1 MKKMKLGGGEKPKV
15 TWSQIQ
21 LLTRDTKKLLIE
33 QGKPLTA
40 SFYFTAL
47 LSLLCAPLP
56 IAQGVSYWAYVPNP
70 PIIQPVGWLDREP
83 IKVLTNDSV
92 RLGGAQDSN
101 ARRSS
106 SSLINFEGRADSL
119 PICLTLQGKVPY
131 GCFPTSYRTFLTDG
145 PDKANA
151 GLDQLENLAIS
162 FKNHTLYIKVNS
174 FTDDALL
181 EELVS
186 LREHAV
192 KELKKELKAYEAKG
206 MLKEEV
212 LDCLHCK
219 KITPKCIREKYCYVD
234 GQPRMALKFQS
245 DSDLK
250 NMVLV
255 GDLVAVGLAILTF
268 LVILIAACT
277 YRQNRKL
284 LLK

>member
-1 MKKMKLGGGEKPKV
+1 M
-15 TWSQIQ
+15 
-21 LLTRDTKKLLIE
+21 LL
-33 QGKPLTA
+33 A
-40 SFYFTAL
+40 VAL
-47 LSLLCAPLP
+47 LCCLGSPGGWGCLQCDQSVLVALNQLRAVIIPKRFHMEGLQARAQALL
-56 IAQGVSYWAYVPNP
+56 
-70 PIIQPVGWLDREP
+70 
-83 IKVLTNDSV
+83 
-92 RLGGAQDSN
+92 LGMEGPFFRDYAMN
-101 ARRSS
+101 A
-106 SSLINFEGRADSL
+106 FV
-119 PICLTLQGKVPY
+119 GKV
-131 GCFPTSYRTFLTDG
+131 
-145 PDKANA
+145 

-192 KELKKELKAYEAKG
+192 KELKKELKAYEAKACDHKICR

>member
-1 MKKMKLGGGEKPKV
+1 M
-15 TWSQIQ
+15 
-21 LLTRDTKKLLIE
+21 LL
-33 QGKPLTA
+33 A
-40 SFYFTAL
+40 VAL
-47 LSLLCAPLP
+47 LCCLGSPGGWGCLQCDQSVLVALNQLRAVIIPKRFHMEGLQARAQALL
-56 IAQGVSYWAYVPNP
+56 
-70 PIIQPVGWLDREP
+70 
-83 IKVLTNDSV
+83 
-92 RLGGAQDSN
+92 LGMEGPFFRDYAMN
-101 ARRSS
+101 A
-106 SSLINFEGRADSL
+106 FV
-119 PICLTLQGKVPY
+119 GKV
-131 GCFPTSYRTFLTDG
+131 
-145 PDKANA
+145 
-151 GLDQLENLAIS
+151 
-162 FKNHTLYIKVNS
+162 
-174 FTDDALL
+174 DDALL

-192 KELKKELKAYEAKG
+192 KELKKELKAYEAKACDHKICR

>member
-1 MKKMKLGGGEKPKV
+1 M
-15 TWSQIQ
+15 
-21 LLTRDTKKLLIE
+21 LLAL
-33 QGKPLTA
+33 
-40 SFYFTAL
+40 AL
-47 LSLLCAPLP
+47 LYCLGSPGGWGCLQCDQSVLVALSQLRAAIIPKRFHVEGLQARAQALL
-56 IAQGVSYWAYVPNP
+56 
-70 PIIQPVGWLDREP
+70 
-83 IKVLTNDSV
+83 
-92 RLGGAQDSN
+92 LGMEGPFFRDYAMN
-101 ARRSS
+101 A
-106 SSLINFEGRADSL
+106 FV
-119 PICLTLQGKVPY
+119 GKV
-131 GCFPTSYRTFLTDG
+131 
-145 PDKANA
+145 

-174 FTDDALL
+174 MTDDALL
-181 EELVS
+181 EELVN
-186 LREHAV
+186 LREHAI
-192 KELKKELKAYEAKG
+192 KELKKALKAYEEKG

-234 GQPRMALKFQS
+234 GQPRMTLKFQS

-255 GDLVAVGLAILTF
+255 GDLVAVGLAVLTF

>member
-1 MKKMKLGGGEKPKV
+1 MLLALALLCCLASPGGWGCLQCDQSVLVALNQLRVAIIPKRFHV
-15 TWSQIQ
+15 EGLQARAQ
-21 LLTRDTKKLLIE
+21 ALLLTMEGPFFRDY
-33 QGKPLTA
+33 A
-40 SFYFTAL
+40 M
-47 LSLLCAPLP
+47 
-56 IAQGVSYWAYVPNP
+56 
-70 PIIQPVGWLDREP
+70 
-83 IKVLTNDSV
+83 
-92 RLGGAQDSN
+92 N
-101 ARRSS
+101 A
-106 SSLINFEGRADSL
+106 FV
-119 PICLTLQGKVPY
+119 GKV
-131 GCFPTSYRTFLTDG
+131 
-145 PDKANA
+145 

-174 FTDDALL
+174 MTDDALL
-181 EELVS
+181 EELVN
-186 LREHAV
+186 LREHAI
-192 KELKKELKAYEAKG
+192 KELKKALKAYESKACDHKICR

-234 GQPRMALKFQS
+234 GQPRMTLRFQS
-245 DSDLK
+245 DSNLK